1 MFKHCLFNLAEDKYR
16 DDEDELKERTSNPSR
31 NPSSVTNPNRG
42 HVASSSSITNG
53 DMLGQLHRKDYSRDA
68 LPSYMTSRPMRDG
81 SSSHL
86 SEHSTATNLTNLT
99 DSRVV
104 RETERRFLNDT
115 PNVAPYRSE
124 PLHGHG
130 HRAPPGSYPTESH
143 NNHRVLLPGSHPAR
157 LTHVDVRVPSNYH
170 PSAGGSSSNYH
181 SAGGVT
187 NTALSNYVGAGID
200 RHLSNGIGGRHT
212 SSAPNIGRHGLVIGS
227 GHSNVVTA
235 GSHGNIESS
244 SSSSGSQGRGN
255 PVSQG
260 GLTSSNTTF
269 TIPSSSKATIRSLK
283 SQLQKDKGKTLE
295 IIIDINVTLYPLIY
309 NRIMNSRHL

>member
-1 MFKHCLFNLAEDKYR
+1 MLFKHYLFNPLPEDKYR
-16 DDEDELKERTSNPSR
+16 DDEDELKERTTNPSR
-31 NPSSVTNPNRG
+31 NPSSVTDPNRG
-42 HVASSSSITNG
+42 HLASSSSITNG

-68 LPSYMTSRPMRDG
+68 LSSYMTSRPIRDG

-86 SEHSTATNLTNLT
+86 SEHSAATNLT
-99 DSRVV
+99 DSRAV

-143 NNHRVLLPGSHPAR
+143 SNHRVLLPGSHPAR

-200 RHLSNGIGGRHT
+200 RHLSNGIGGRYT
-212 SSAPNIGRHGLVIGS
+212 SSAPNIGRHGLGIGS
-227 GHSNVVTA
+227 GHVNVVTA
-235 GSHGNIESS
+235 GSHGNIESG
-244 SSSSGSQGRGN
+244 SSSSGSQDRGN

-260 GLTSSNTTF
+260 GPTSSNTTF

-283 SQLQKDKGKTLE
+283 SQLQKDKGKMFK
-295 IIIDINVTLYPLIY
+295 IIIEINVTLYPLIDSKT
-309 NRIMNSRHL
+309 MN